1 MSFLNGIESINEVK
15 YNDIVEIAAK
25 ASLAEL
31 TEEEKTYIKKY
42 KKKELKARSHL
53 TEQIYY
59 TIVALLFVKFYT
71 FYESTF
77 FLMLRL
83 LTTCGGYNVAKL
95 ARGAVKE
102 YIKSSESMQRLFEN
116 LQVTEQSTENALLD
130 DDLTT
135 YDSLDMSGNNVL
147 AEEINI
153 TNSIGDSQ
161 LPGSLEA
168 QHLDDPVVD
177 DNVNSVTFV
186 SNFGGINF
194 RIQTNA
200 NFNINHEEI
209 NRNNTDEQTMRI
221 RSIRKLKHLVEKALM
236 RQFNKIVKLM
246 IIPDLLM
253 IIFRILFPLTYDDF
267 KVRRGYA
274 FIDIISDYK
283 KYPTFMGNNVWM
295 LNLYN
300 LLFEIILFGLHM
312 ILFQL
317 ICIENPN
324 MNHLSRKIILAQHR
338 CKAILDYARS
348 KNIVLQDKE
357 VEAHSK
363 PLVAVETEPLKY
375 LFKYS

>member
-1 MSFLNGIESINEVK
+1 MKFFDSIESINEVK
-15 YNDIVEIAAK
+15 YNDIAEIAAK
-25 ASLAEL
+25 TSLDEL
-31 TEEEKTYIKKY
+31 TEEEKIYIKKY

-53 TEQIYY
+53 TDQMYY

-77 FLMLRL
+77 FLIIRL
-83 LTTCGGYNVAKL
+83 LATCGGYNVAKL

-102 YIKSSESMQRLFEN
+102 YINSSESMQRLFEN
-116 LQVTEQSTENALLD
+116 LQISEQNTENILLD

-135 YDSLDMSGNNVL
+135 YDSLDMSGNNVS
-147 AEEINI
+147 AQEIDI

-168 QHLDDPVVD
+168 QHLDNPVID
-177 DNVNSVTFV
+177 ENVNSVTFV

-209 NRNNTDEQTMRI
+209 NRNSTDEQTVRI

-253 IIFRILFPLTYDDF
+253 ILFRILFPLKYDDF
-267 KVRRGYA
+267 NVRRGYA

-283 KYPTFMGNNVWM
+283 KYPSFMNNNVWV
-295 LNLYN
+295 LNIYN
-300 LLFEIILFGLHM
+300 LMFEVILFCLHM

-324 MNHLSRKIILAQHR
+324 MNHLSKKVILAQHR
-338 CKAILDYARS
+338 CKAIMDYAKS
-348 KNIVLQDKE
+348 KNIVLKDKE
-357 VEAHSK
+357 IEAHSK
-363 PLVAVETEPLKY
+363 PLVAVETELFKY

>member
-1 MSFLNGIESINEVK
+1 
-15 YNDIVEIAAK
+15 
-25 ASLAEL
+25 
-31 TEEEKTYIKKY
+31 
-42 KKKELKARSHL
+42 
-53 TEQIYY
+53 
-59 TIVALLFVKFYT
+59 
-71 FYESTF
+71 
-77 FLMLRL
+77 
-83 LTTCGGYNVAKL
+83 
-95 ARGAVKE
+95 
-102 YIKSSESMQRLFEN
+102 
-116 LQVTEQSTENALLD
+116 
-130 DDLTT
+130 
-135 YDSLDMSGNNVL
+135 
-147 AEEINI
+147 
-153 TNSIGDSQ
+153 
-161 LPGSLEA
+161 
-168 QHLDDPVVD
+168 
-177 DNVNSVTFV
+177 
-186 SNFGGINF
+186 
-194 RIQTNA
+194 
-200 NFNINHEEI
+200 
-209 NRNNTDEQTMRI
+209 MRI

>member
-1 MSFLNGIESINEVK
+1 MKFFDSIESINEVK
-15 YNDIVEIAAK
+15 YNDIAEIAAK
-25 ASLAEL
+25 TSLDEL
-31 TEEEKTYIKKY
+31 TEEEKIYIKKY

-53 TEQIYY
+53 TDQMYY

-77 FLMLRL
+77 FLIIRL
-83 LTTCGGYNVAKL
+83 LATCGGYNVAKL

-102 YIKSSESMQRLFEN
+102 YINSSESMQRLFEN
-116 LQVTEQSTENALLD
+116 LQVSEQNTENILLD

-135 YDSLDMSGNNVL
+135 YDSLDMSGNNVS
-147 AEEINI
+147 AQEIDI

-168 QHLDDPVVD
+168 QHLDNPVID
-177 DNVNSVTFV
+177 ENVNSVTFV

-209 NRNNTDEQTMRI
+209 NRNSTDEQTVRI

-253 IIFRILFPLTYDDF
+253 ILFRILFPLKYDDF
-267 KVRRGYA
+267 NVRRGYA

-283 KYPTFMGNNVWM
+283 KYPSFMNNNVWV
-295 LNLYN
+295 LNIYN
-300 LLFEIILFGLHM
+300 LMFEVILFCLHM

-324 MNHLSRKIILAQHR
+324 MNHLSKKVILAQHR
-338 CKAILDYARS
+338 CKAIMDYAKS
-348 KNIVLQDKE
+348 KNIVLKDKE
-357 VEAHSK
+357 IEAHSK
-363 PLVAVETEPLKY
+363 PLVAVETEPFKY

>member
-1 MSFLNGIESINEVK
+1 MKFFDSIESINEVK
-15 YNDIVEIAAK
+15 YNDIAEIAAK
-25 ASLAEL
+25 TSLDEL
-31 TEEEKTYIKKY
+31 TEEEKIYIKKY

-53 TEQIYY
+53 TDQMYY

-77 FLMLRL
+77 FLIIRL
-83 LTTCGGYNVAKL
+83 LATCGGYNVAKL

-102 YIKSSESMQRLFEN
+102 YINSSESMQRLFEN
-116 LQVTEQSTENALLD
+116 LQVSEQNTENILLD

-135 YDSLDMSGNNVL
+135 YDSLDMSGNNVS
-147 AEEINI
+147 AQEIDI

-168 QHLDDPVVD
+168 QHLDNPVID
-177 DNVNSVTFV
+177 ENVNSVTFV

-209 NRNNTDEQTMRI
+209 NRNSTDEQTVRI

-253 IIFRILFPLTYDDF
+253 ILFRILFPLKYDDF
-267 KVRRGYA
+267 NVRRGYA

-283 KYPTFMGNNVWM
+283 KYPSFMNNNVWV
-295 LNLYN
+295 LNIYN
-300 LLFEIILFGLHM
+300 LMFEVILFCLHM

-324 MNHLSRKIILAQHR
+324 MNHLSKKVILAQHR
-338 CKAILDYARS
+338 CKAIMDYAKS
-348 KNIVLQDKE
+348 KNIVLKDKE
-357 VEAHSK
+357 IEAHSK
-363 PLVAVETEPLKY
+363 PLVAVETELFKY

>member
-1 MSFLNGIESINEVK
+1 MKFFDSIESINEVK
-15 YNDIVEIAAK
+15 YNDIAEIAAK
-25 ASLAEL
+25 TSLDEL
-31 TEEEKTYIKKY
+31 TEEEKIYIKKY

-53 TEQIYY
+53 TDQMYY

-77 FLMLRL
+77 FLIIRL
-83 LTTCGGYNVAKL
+83 LATCGGYNVAKL

-102 YIKSSESMQRLFEN
+102 YINSSESMQRLFEN
-116 LQVTEQSTENALLD
+116 LQISEQNTENILLD

-135 YDSLDMSGNNVL
+135 YDSLDMSGNNVS
-147 AEEINI
+147 AQEIDI

-168 QHLDDPVVD
+168 QHLDNPVID
-177 DNVNSVTFV
+177 ENVNSVTFV

-209 NRNNTDEQTMRI
+209 NRNSTDEQTVRI

-253 IIFRILFPLTYDDF
+253 ISYRILFPLKYDDF
-267 KVRRGYA
+267 NVRRGYA

-283 KYPTFMGNNVWM
+283 KYPSFMNNNVWV
-295 LNLYN
+295 LNIYN
-300 LLFEIILFGLHM
+300 LMFEVILFCLHM

-324 MNHLSRKIILAQHR
+324 MNHLSKKVILAQHR
-338 CKAILDYARS
+338 CKAIMDYAKS
-348 KNIVLQDKE
+348 KNIVLKDKE
-357 VEAHSK
+357 IEAHSK
-363 PLVAVETEPLKY
+363 PLVAVETEPFKY